1 MDSEKGIETLKV
13 WQKAMTFAFYIHQQ
27 VLPSLPVDEKWAL
40 TMQLRRSA
48 QSIPANIA
56 EGYGRYYYQEG
67 IRFCYIARGSLEESF
82 TYLSL
87 AHEIGYLSKE
97 DFIKTNTDIQ
107 ELRRLINGYINYL
120 KKNKRGENE
129 AGSKYH
135 IHEESIYTTEFLQ
148 HGPANNPELTTQESS
163 DDPNP

>member
-13 WQKAMTFAFYIHQQ
+13 WQKAIAFTIYIHEQ
-27 VLPSLPVDEKWAL
+27 VLPSLPVDLKWAL
-40 TMQLRRSA
+40 SMQLRRSA

-56 EGYGRYYYQEG
+56 EGNGRYYYQEG

-87 AHEIGYLSKE
+87 AHELGYLSRE
-97 DFIKTNTDIQ
+97 VFTKTNNDIQ
-107 ELRRLINGYINYL
+107 ELRRIINGYINYL

-129 AGSKYH
+129 AGSKH
-135 IHEESIYTTEFLQ
+135 RIQEDFIDTTKFL
-148 HGPANNPELTTQESS
+148 HDEPEYNPELTTQESS